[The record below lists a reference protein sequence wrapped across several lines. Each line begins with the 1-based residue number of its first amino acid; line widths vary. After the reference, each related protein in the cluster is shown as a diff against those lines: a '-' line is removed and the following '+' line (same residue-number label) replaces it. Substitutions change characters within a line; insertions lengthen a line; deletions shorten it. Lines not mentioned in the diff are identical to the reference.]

1 MKNKKFYNVVN
12 KTKLLKVFEN
22 NKVMYETYFGVKKPG
37 PGPEPGPVE
46 KLIFNAL
53 PYDVGQVASP
63 MKYNDYITIESVT
76 GTFNINAKDPAY
88 SFEGN
93 DYAKVFRLAGGN
105 SLVTVVINRGEYKY
119 LDVIG
124 AAGANRIIYING
136 SEAGAIAKNVGP
148 VVNHIDISQA
158 GDVINMTV
166 SGGTDLIEL
175 RLIKE

>member
-37 PGPEPGPVE
+37 PGPQPVE

-53 PYDVGQVASP
+53 PYDVGTVNSP
-63 MKYNDYITIESVT
+63 MKYNDYITIEAVK
-76 GTFNINAKDPAY
+76 GTFNINTKDPAY
-88 SFEGN
+88 SFEGK
-93 DYAKVFRLAGGN
+93 DYNKVFRLSGGN

-119 LDVIG
+119 LDVIA
-124 AAGANRIIYING
+124 AAGVNRLIYVNG
-136 SEAGAIAKNVGP
+136 SEVGSIAANVGP

-158 GDVINMTV
+158 GDIINMTV
-166 SGGTDLIEL
+166 SGGADLIEI
-175 RLIKE
+175 RLYKE

>member
-1 MKNKKFYNVVN
+1 MKNSNFYNVVN

-22 NKVMYETYFGVKKPG
+22 NKVMYETYFGVKQPG
-37 PGPEPGPVE
+37 PGPEPVE
-46 KLIFNAL
+46 NLIFNAL
-53 PYDVGQVASP
+53 PYDVGTINSP

-76 GTFNINAKDPAY
+76 GTFNINTKDPAY
-88 SFEGN
+88 SFEGK
-93 DYAKVFRLAGGN
+93 DYDKVFRLAGGN

-119 LDVIG
+119 LDVIA

-136 SEAGAIAKNVGP
+136 SEAGSIAKGVGP

-158 GDVINMTV
+158 GDVINMTT

-175 RLIKE
+175 KLYKE